1 MAFLA
6 AMAFMNSISGGLLM
20 RQWMNQVWGALG
32 IALLG
37 LLGCGGP
44 PEGESLEVLGMEN
57 AGVTVMTP
65 KRVMPLGDSITQG
78 AAGHASYR
86 CELWRKLTRNRYK
99 ADFVGT
105 LSTGYLGENTCS
117 SPGFD
122 RDHEGHWSWRTDQVL
137 ANISNWAESTRPDL
151 VLIHL
156 GTNDTY
162 HDQTEDSTVSELE
175 QIIDRLRVVNPR
187 VKVFLAQLIPTA
199 GAALA
204 LKIQSLNQ
212 RMPGLAAAKSTAD
225 SPVYVVDQWTDFNPS
240 TDTYDGVHPNL
251 IGEEK
256 MAERWYQA
264 IREHL

>member
-1 MAFLA
+1 MHQ
-6 AMAFMNSISGGLLM
+6 
-20 RQWMNQVWGALG
+20 RMNQVCGALG

-44 PEGESLEVLGMEN
+44 LEGESLEAVSTEEAVVAVL
-57 AGVTVMTP
+57 TP

-86 CELWRKLTRNRYK
+86 CQLWRKLTRNGYR

-105 LSTGYLGENTCS
+105 LATGYLGENTCS
-117 SPGFD
+117 AARFD

-137 ANISNWAESTRPDL
+137 ANISSWAESTRPDL

>member
-1 MAFLA
+1 MHR
-6 AMAFMNSISGGLLM
+6 M
-20 RQWMNQVWGALG
+20 RSQVWGALG
-32 IALLG
+32 VA

-44 PEGESLEVLGMEN
+44 LEGEALEELGTQE
-57 AGVTVMTP
+57 AGVAALAP
-65 KRVMPLGDSITQG
+65 KALAPKKVMPLGDSITQG

-86 CELWRKLTRNRYK
+86 CQLWRKMTARDNR

-105 LSTGYLGENTCS
+105 LSTGYLGANTCS
-117 SPGFD
+117 SVWFD
-122 RDHEGHWSWRTDQVL
+122 SDHEGHWSWRTDQVL
-137 ANISNWAESTRPDL
+137 ANISNWAASTHPDL

-162 HDQTEDSTVSELE
+162 HNQTEDSTVLELE

-187 VKVFLAQLIPTA
+187 VKVFLAQVIPTA
-199 GAALA
+199 GAMLA
-204 LKIQSLNQ
+204 LKLQSLNQ
-212 RMPGLAAAKSTAD
+212 RMPLLAAAKSTED
-225 SPVYVVDQWTDFNPS
+225 SPVYVVDQWTGFNPS